1 MACSHP
7 GGREGSVC
15 SPLAFLWGTNL
26 RLGCVALV
34 GLYGLLVGLFG
45 LGSVAS
51 TEPRR
56 LGTATVQQAW
66 RSERAELEARLLVT
80 EQLVAGRSGLATA
93 HLDRLAP
100 SSEDPGMNPAAFSWF
115 ALIYDDLRQPM
126 PAPSSVAIGT
136 AVANRSSWHAVPQ
149 QAPRLAGDFS
159 CDCMFRGEREGGY
172 TRQVGPSVDTAIMTT
187 VLSTNRVDSG
197 SFSSRRCAFR
207 RTHTS
212 TDPIRLLC
220 IRLALPLNLFLPS
233 RFAPGTKLMV
243 GVSPRASWPAGAFLR
258 DCTFWDCKGGVL
270 IINRQQVGPLVN
282 TPATTTATGINHV
295 DSGRFSSRCCTFR
308 RTHTSADPIR
318 ILCIRLALTLTLS
331 RPPGFASC
339 ARLMV
344 CASPWALQLVVDLSC
359 DCMFWDDRGG
369 GLAGQLGPQVDAA
382 NIRTVLSTNHV
393 DSRSFSSRC
402 WAFRRTHPSAD
413 PIRLLDIRLALPLT
427 LSLPSGFVP
436 STKLMVG
443 ASPRALGPVKD
454 FSFDCMF
461 WDDRGGGLAGQPM
474 GPQVD
479 TANIRTVLSTNHV
492 DSRSFSSRC
501 WAFRRTHPSADPIR
515 LLGIRL
521 ALPLT
526 LSLPSGFVP
535 STKLM
540 VGASPRALGPVKDFS
555 FDCMFWDDRG
565 GGLAGQPMGPQV
577 DTANIRTVLSTNHV
591 DSRSFSSR
599 CWAFRRTHPSADPI
613 RLLGIRLALPL
624 TLSLPSGF
632 VPSTKLMVGASPRAL
647 GLVKDF
653 SCDCMFWGERGG
665 GLVPVDPRVDTAT
678 TRTVLSTNRVDSGS
692 FGSGCCAFRRTHT
705 SADPIRL
712 LCIRLALPL
721 TLPLPLRFAP
731 SARLTVGGTPCA
743 LWLVGDFSC
752 DCMSWE
758 NSGGGLTTQPVSTAT
773 MTTVTSANR
782 GDLESFSSRC
792 WTFRRTHTS
801 ADPIRVL
808 CTRLALPLT
817 LSLTSRLAPCARLTV
832 DVPTR
837 ALWLAGIFLRRKKRC
852 ASVVGTRTDWV
863 LKGEEGGMTTPLLQ
877 YVARFDGGGEIFG
890 FGGGGYKESWP
901 WCSLFV
907 GFPSLFVAPSGEKP
921 ALRFR
926 PRAVVAGRGVVAVCT
941 RISSQEHVYDK

>member
-344 CASPWALQLVVDLSC
+344 CASPWALQLVVDFSC

-454 FSFDCMF
+454 FSFDSMF
-461 WDDRGGGLAGQPM
+461 WDDGGGGLAGQPM

-555 FDCMFWDDRG
+555 FDSMFWDDRG

-653 SCDCMFWGERGG
+653 SCDCMFWDERGG

-758 NSGGGLTTQPVSTAT
+758 NSRGGLTTQPVSTAT

-782 GDLESFSSRC
+782 GDLASFSSRC

-852 ASVVGTRTDWV
+852 AGVVGTRTDWV

>member
-51 TEPRR
+51 TEPRL

-93 HLDRLAP
+93 HLDSLAP

-126 PAPSSVAIGT
+126 PAPSIVAIGT
-136 AVANRSSWHAVPQ
+136 AVANSSSWHAVPQ

-187 VLSTNRVDSG
+187 VLSTNRVDSR

-243 GVSPRASWPAGAFLR
+243 GVSPRASWPAGFFLR

-344 CASPWALQLVVDLSC
+344 CASPWALQLVVDFSC

-369 GLAGQLGPQVDAA
+369 GLAGQPMGPQVDTA

-526 LSLPSGFVP
+526 LSLPS
-535 STKLM
+535 
-540 VGASPRALGPVKDFS
+540 R
-555 FDCMFWDDRG
+555 
-565 GGLAGQPMGPQV
+565 
-577 DTANIRTVLSTNHV
+577 
-591 DSRSFSSR
+591 
-599 CWAFRRTHPSADPI
+599 
-613 RLLGIRLALPL
+613 
-624 TLSLPSGF
+624 F

-653 SCDCMFWGERGG
+653 SCDCMFWDERGG

-721 TLPLPLRFAP
+721 TLPLPLRFVP
-731 SARLTVGGTPCA
+731 SARLPVGGTPCA
-743 LWLVGDFSC
+743 LWLVGGFSC

-817 LSLTSRLAPCARLTV
+817 FSLTSRLAPCARLTV

-852 ASVVGTRTDWV
+852 AGVVGTRTDWV

-926 PRAVVAGRGVVAVCT
+926 PRAVVAGRGVAAVCT

>member
-1 MACSHP
+1 MTRMTGPDC
-7 GGREGSVC
+7 VVMC
-15 SPLAFLWGTNL
+15 NL
-26 RLGCVALV
+26 INT
-34 GLYGLLVGLFG
+34 YIH
-45 LGSVAS
+45 
-51 TEPRR
+51 TYI
-56 LGTATVQQAW
+56 Q
-66 RSERAELEARLLVT
+66 
-80 EQLVAGRSGLATA
+80 AGRSGLATA
-93 HLDRLAP
+93 HLDSLAP

-126 PAPSSVAIGT
+126 PAPSIVAIGT
-136 AVANRSSWHAVPQ
+136 AVANSSSWHAVPQ

-187 VLSTNRVDSG
+187 VLSTNRVDSR

-243 GVSPRASWPAGAFLR
+243 GVSPRASWPAGGFLR

-282 TPATTTATGINHV
+282 TPATITATGINHV

-344 CASPWALQLVVDLSC
+344 CASPWALQLVVDFSC

-369 GLAGQLGPQVDAA
+369 GLAGQLAAQVDTA

-540 VGASPRALGPVKDFS
+540 VGASPRALG
-555 FDCMFWDDRG
+555 
-565 GGLAGQPMGPQV
+565 
-577 DTANIRTVLSTNHV
+577 
-591 DSRSFSSR
+591 
-599 CWAFRRTHPSADPI
+599 
-613 RLLGIRLALPL
+613 
-624 TLSLPSGF
+624 
-632 VPSTKLMVGASPRAL
+632 
-647 GLVKDF
+647 LVKDF
-653 SCDCMFWGERGG
+653 SCDCMFWDERGG

-837 ALWLAGIFLRRKKRC
+837 ALRLAGIFLRRKKRC
-852 ASVVGTRTDWV
+852 AGVVGTRTDWV
-863 LKGEEGGMTTPLLQ
+863 LKGEEGGMATPLLQ

>member
-51 TEPRR
+51 TEPRL

-93 HLDRLAP
+93 HLDSLAP

-126 PAPSSVAIGT
+126 PAPSIVAIGT
-136 AVANRSSWHAVPQ
+136 AVANSSSWHAVPQ

-172 TRQVGPSVDTAIMTT
+172 TRQVGPSVHTAIMTT
-187 VLSTNRVDSG
+187 VLSTNRVDSR

-243 GVSPRASWPAGAFLR
+243 GVSPRASWPAGFFLR

-344 CASPWALQLVVDLSC
+344 CASPWALQLVVDFSC

-369 GLAGQLGPQVDAA
+369 GLAGQLGPQVDTA

-454 FSFDCMF
+454 FSCDCMF
-461 WDDRGGGLAGQPM
+461 WDDRGG
-474 GPQVD
+474 
-479 TANIRTVLSTNHV
+479 
-492 DSRSFSSRC
+492 
-501 WAFRRTHPSADPIR
+501 
-515 LLGIRL
+515 
-521 ALPLT
+521 
-526 LSLPSGFVP
+526 
-535 STKLM
+535 
-540 VGASPRALGPVKDFS
+540 
-555 FDCMFWDDRG
+555 
-565 GGLAGQPMGPQV
+565 
-577 DTANIRTVLSTNHV
+577 
-591 DSRSFSSR
+591 
-599 CWAFRRTHPSADPI
+599 
-613 RLLGIRLALPL
+613 
-624 TLSLPSGF
+624 
-632 VPSTKLMVGASPRAL
+632 
-647 GLVKDF
+647 
-653 SCDCMFWGERGG
+653 
-665 GLVPVDPRVDTAT
+665 
-678 TRTVLSTNRVDSGS
+678 
-692 FGSGCCAFRRTHT
+692 
-705 SADPIRL
+705 
-712 LCIRLALPL
+712 
-721 TLPLPLRFAP
+721 
-731 SARLTVGGTPCA
+731 
-743 LWLVGDFSC
+743 
-752 DCMSWE
+752 
-758 NSGGGLTTQPVSTAT
+758 
-773 MTTVTSANR
+773 
-782 GDLESFSSRC
+782 
-792 WTFRRTHTS
+792 
-801 ADPIRVL
+801 
-808 CTRLALPLT
+808 
-817 LSLTSRLAPCARLTV
+817 
-832 DVPTR
+832 
-837 ALWLAGIFLRRKKRC
+837 
-852 ASVVGTRTDWV
+852 
-863 LKGEEGGMTTPLLQ
+863 
-877 YVARFDGGGEIFG
+877 
-890 FGGGGYKESWP
+890 
-901 WCSLFV
+901 
-907 GFPSLFVAPSGEKP
+907 
-921 ALRFR
+921 
-926 PRAVVAGRGVVAVCT
+926 
-941 RISSQEHVYDK
+941 

>member
-51 TEPRR
+51 TEPRL

-93 HLDRLAP
+93 HLDSLAP

-126 PAPSSVAIGT
+126 PAPSIVAIGT
-136 AVANRSSWHAVPQ
+136 AVANSSSWHAVPQ

-187 VLSTNRVDSG
+187 VLSTNRVDSR

-243 GVSPRASWPAGAFLR
+243 GVSPRASWPAGFFLR

-344 CASPWALQLVVDLSC
+344 CASPWALQLVVDFSC

-369 GLAGQLGPQVDAA
+369 GLAGQLGPQVDTA

-413 PIRLLDIRLALPLT
+413 PIRLLDIRLALPL
-427 LSLPSGFVP
+427 
-436 STKLMVG
+436 
-443 ASPRALGPVKD
+443 A
-454 FSFDCMF
+454 
-461 WDDRGGGLAGQPM
+461 
-474 GPQVD
+474 
-479 TANIRTVLSTNHV
+479 
-492 DSRSFSSRC
+492 
-501 WAFRRTHPSADPIR
+501 
-515 LLGIRL
+515 
-521 ALPLT
+521 

-653 SCDCMFWGERGG
+653 SCDCMFWDERGG

-852 ASVVGTRTDWV
+852 AGVVETRTDWV

-890 FGGGGYKESWP
+890 FGGGGYKESWS

>member
-26 RLGCVALV
+26 RLGSVALV

-80 EQLVAGRSGLATA
+80 EQLVAGSSGLATA

-270 IINRQQVGPLVN
+270 IIIRQQVGPLVN

-344 CASPWALQLVVDLSC
+344 CASPWALQLVVDFSC

-369 GLAGQLGPQVDAA
+369 GLAGQLGPQVDTA

-565 GGLAGQPMGPQV
+565 GALAGQPMGPQV

-653 SCDCMFWGERGG
+653 SCDCMFWDERGG

-852 ASVVGTRTDWV
+852 AGVVGTRTDWV

>member
-51 TEPRR
+51 TEPRL

-93 HLDRLAP
+93 HLDSLAP
-100 SSEDPGMNPAAFSWF
+100 SSEDSGMNPAAFSWF

-126 PAPSSVAIGT
+126 PAPSIVAIGT
-136 AVANRSSWHAVPQ
+136 AVANSSSWHAVPQ
-149 QAPRLAGDFS
+149 QSPRLAGDFS

-187 VLSTNRVDSG
+187 VLSTNRVDSR

-243 GVSPRASWPAGAFLR
+243 GVSPRASWPAGFFLR

-295 DSGRFSSRCCTFR
+295 DSGKFSSRCCTFR

-344 CASPWALQLVVDLSC
+344 CASPWALQLVVDFSC

-369 GLAGQLGPQVDAA
+369 GLAGQLGPQVDTA

-540 VGASPRALGPVKDFS
+540 VGASPRALG
-555 FDCMFWDDRG
+555 
-565 GGLAGQPMGPQV
+565 
-577 DTANIRTVLSTNHV
+577 
-591 DSRSFSSR
+591 
-599 CWAFRRTHPSADPI
+599 
-613 RLLGIRLALPL
+613 
-624 TLSLPSGF
+624 
-632 VPSTKLMVGASPRAL
+632 
-647 GLVKDF
+647 LVKDF
-653 SCDCMFWGERGG
+653 SCDCMFWDERGG

-678 TRTVLSTNRVDSGS
+678 TRTVLSTNRVDWGS

-837 ALWLAGIFLRRKKRC
+837 ALWLAGIFLHRKKRC
-852 ASVVGTRTDWV
+852 AGVVGTRTDWV

-901 WCSLFV
+901 
-907 GFPSLFVAPSGEKP
+907 
-921 ALRFR
+921 
-926 PRAVVAGRGVVAVCT
+926 
-941 RISSQEHVYDK
+941 

>member
-51 TEPRR
+51 TEPRL

-93 HLDRLAP
+93 HLDSLAP

-126 PAPSSVAIGT
+126 PAPSIVAIGT
-136 AVANRSSWHAVPQ
+136 AVANSSSWHAVPQ

-159 CDCMFRGEREGGY
+159 CDCMFRGEREGEY
-172 TRQVGPSVDTAIMTT
+172 TRQVGPSADTAIMTT
-187 VLSTNRVDSG
+187 VLSTNRVDSR

-243 GVSPRASWPAGAFLR
+243 GVSPRASWPAGVFLR

-344 CASPWALQLVVDLSC
+344 CASPWALQLVVDFSC

-369 GLAGQLGPQVDAA
+369 GLAGQLGPQVDTA
-382 NIRTVLSTNHV
+382 NIRTVLSTNYV

-443 ASPRALGPVKD
+443 ASPRALG
-454 FSFDCMF
+454 
-461 WDDRGGGLAGQPM
+461 L
-474 GPQVD
+474 
-479 TANIRTVLSTNHV
+479 
-492 DSRSFSSRC
+492 
-501 WAFRRTHPSADPIR
+501 
-515 LLGIRL
+515 
-521 ALPLT
+521 
-526 LSLPSGFVP
+526 
-535 STKLM
+535 
-540 VGASPRALGPVKDFS
+540 VKDFS

-653 SCDCMFWGERGG
+653 SCDCMFWDERGG

-782 GDLESFSSRC
+782 GDLERFSSRC

-852 ASVVGTRTDWV
+852 AGVVGTRTDWV
-863 LKGEEGGMTTPLLQ
+863 LKGEEGGMATPLLQ

-890 FGGGGYKESWP
+890 FGGGSYKESWP

>member
-1 MACSHP
+1 
-7 GGREGSVC
+7 
-15 SPLAFLWGTNL
+15 
-26 RLGCVALV
+26 
-34 GLYGLLVGLFG
+34 
-45 LGSVAS
+45 
-51 TEPRR
+51 
-56 LGTATVQQAW
+56 
-66 RSERAELEARLLVT
+66 
-80 EQLVAGRSGLATA
+80 
-93 HLDRLAP
+93 
-100 SSEDPGMNPAAFSWF
+100 
-115 ALIYDDLRQPM
+115 
-126 PAPSSVAIGT
+126 
-136 AVANRSSWHAVPQ
+136 
-149 QAPRLAGDFS
+149 
-159 CDCMFRGEREGGY
+159 
-172 TRQVGPSVDTAIMTT
+172 MTT
-187 VLSTNRVDSG
+187 VLSTNRVDSR

-243 GVSPRASWPAGAFLR
+243 GVSPRASWPAGGFLR

-344 CASPWALQLVVDLSC
+344 CASPWALQLVVDFSC

-369 GLAGQLGPQVDAA
+369 GLAGQLGPQVDTA

-540 VGASPRALGPVKDFS
+540 VGASPRALGLVKDFS
-555 FDCMFWDDRG
+555 FDCMFWD
-565 GGLAGQPMGPQV
+565 
-577 DTANIRTVLSTNHV
+577 
-591 DSRSFSSR
+591 
-599 CWAFRRTHPSADPI
+599 
-613 RLLGIRLALPL
+613 
-624 TLSLPSGF
+624 
-632 VPSTKLMVGASPRAL
+632 
-647 GLVKDF
+647 
-653 SCDCMFWGERGG
+653 ERGG

-852 ASVVGTRTDWV
+852 AGVVGTRTDWV
-863 LKGEEGGMTTPLLQ
+863 LKGEEGGMATPLLQ

>member
-1 MACSHP
+1 MYIQ
-7 GGREGSVC
+7 
-15 SPLAFLWGTNL
+15 T
-26 RLGCVALV
+26 
-34 GLYGLLVGLFG
+34 YIQ
-45 LGSVAS
+45 
-51 TEPRR
+51 TY
-56 LGTATVQQAW
+56 
-66 RSERAELEARLLVT
+66 
-80 EQLVAGRSGLATA
+80 
-93 HLDRLAP
+93 
-100 SSEDPGMNPAAFSWF
+100 
-115 ALIYDDLRQPM
+115 I
-126 PAPSSVAIGT
+126 
-136 AVANRSSWHAVPQ
+136 
-149 QAPRLAGDFS
+149 
-159 CDCMFRGEREGGY
+159 
-172 TRQVGPSVDTAIMTT
+172 
-187 VLSTNRVDSG
+187 
-197 SFSSRRCAFR
+197 
-207 RTHTS
+207 HTF
-212 TDPIRLLC
+212 
-220 IRLALPLNLFLPS
+220 RLALPLNLFLPS

-243 GVSPRASWPAGAFLR
+243 GVSPRASWPAGIFLR

-344 CASPWALQLVVDLSC
+344 CASPWALQLVVDFSC

-369 GLAGQLGPQVDAA
+369 GLAGQLGPQVDTA

-540 VGASPRALGPVKDFS
+540 VGASPRALG
-555 FDCMFWDDRG
+555 
-565 GGLAGQPMGPQV
+565 
-577 DTANIRTVLSTNHV
+577 
-591 DSRSFSSR
+591 
-599 CWAFRRTHPSADPI
+599 
-613 RLLGIRLALPL
+613 
-624 TLSLPSGF
+624 
-632 VPSTKLMVGASPRAL
+632 
-647 GLVKDF
+647 LVKDF
-653 SCDCMFWGERGG
+653 SCDCMFWDERGG

-721 TLPLPLRFAP
+721 TLPLPLRFSP

-743 LWLVGDFSC
+743 LWLVGGFSC

-852 ASVVGTRTDWV
+852 AGVVGTRTDWV
-863 LKGEEGGMTTPLLQ
+863 LKGEEGGMATPLLQ

-907 GFPSLFVAPSGEKP
+907 GFPSLFVAPIGEKP

>member
-1 MACSHP
+1 
-7 GGREGSVC
+7 
-15 SPLAFLWGTNL
+15 
-26 RLGCVALV
+26 
-34 GLYGLLVGLFG
+34 
-45 LGSVAS
+45 
-51 TEPRR
+51 
-56 LGTATVQQAW
+56 
-66 RSERAELEARLLVT
+66 
-80 EQLVAGRSGLATA
+80 
-93 HLDRLAP
+93 
-100 SSEDPGMNPAAFSWF
+100 
-115 ALIYDDLRQPM
+115 
-126 PAPSSVAIGT
+126 
-136 AVANRSSWHAVPQ
+136 
-149 QAPRLAGDFS
+149 
-159 CDCMFRGEREGGY
+159 
-172 TRQVGPSVDTAIMTT
+172 MTT

-197 SFSSRRCAFR
+197 SFSSRRCAFW

-308 RTHTSADPIR
+308 RTHTSTDPIR
-318 ILCIRLALTLTLS
+318 ILCIRIALTLTLS

-344 CASPWALQLVVDLSC
+344 CASPWALQLVVDFSC

-540 VGASPRALGPVKDFS
+540 VGASPRALGLVKDFS

-653 SCDCMFWGERGG
+653 SCDCMFWDERGG

-792 WTFRRTHTS
+792 WTFWRTHTS

-852 ASVVGTRTDWV
+852 AGVVGTRTDWV
-863 LKGEEGGMTTPLLQ
+863 LNGEEGGMTTPLLQ

-890 FGGGGYKESWP
+890 FGGGSYKESWP